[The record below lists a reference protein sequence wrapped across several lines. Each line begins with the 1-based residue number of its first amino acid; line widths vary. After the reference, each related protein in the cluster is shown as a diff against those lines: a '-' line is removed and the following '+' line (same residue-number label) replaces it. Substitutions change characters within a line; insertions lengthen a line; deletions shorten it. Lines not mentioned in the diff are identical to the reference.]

1 MNDFCFTKRTTRDVD
16 DHAAALSAWSQR
28 YEQIS
33 AGPFTGNTE
42 ELRVGP
48 VQLFH
53 EKANQAV
60 FQSGVSRA
68 GTQTIG
74 LVQSVSDASWF
85 CGHGIEGDRIIA
97 VSSDFEFDLIAGA
110 GASIVGI
117 SIDTAHLRALA
128 DCIGGRDDEPSP
140 RTGPF
145 ALDTSPAIQDGL
157 KALVESALSMA
168 RQRPAQLQQ
177 PAAQRML
184 ALSLTEAALD
194 CVTSA
199 YRQAPA
205 RSSVSA
211 RRRILAR
218 ARDYM
223 CEHADEPITVP
234 DLCQVTGAS
243 RRTLQYAFEEVLRLS
258 PVTYLRVMRLN
269 RVRSELVSNHEET
282 VGDIAARW
290 GFWHLSRFA
299 ADYRQHFGELP
310 SATRSRRNKAQPS
323 AKPS

>member
-1 MNDFCFTKRTTRDVD
+1 MDNFCFTKRTTRDAD

-33 AGPFTGNTE
+33 AGSFNGHTE

-53 EKANQAV
+53 ELADQAV
-60 FQSGVSRA
+60 LQSGMPRA

-74 LVQSVSDASWF
+74 LVQSASETGWF
-85 CGHGIEGDRIIA
+85 CGHGLEGDRIVS

-110 GASIVGI
+110 GTNIVGI
-117 SIDTAHLRALA
+117 SIDTAHLRALS
-128 DCIGGRDDEPSP
+128 DCISGRDDGPP
-140 RTGPF
+140 PLTGPC
-145 ALDTSPAIQDGL
+145 ALDAPPAIRDGL

-168 RQRPAQLQQ
+168 RQQPAQLQQ

-194 CVTSA
+194 CVGCAHS
-199 YRQAPA
+199 QAPA

-211 RRRILAR
+211 RRRILTAAR
-218 ARDYM
+218 EYM

-234 DLCQVTGAS
+234 DLCQATGAS
-243 RRTLQYAFEEVLRLS
+243 RRTLQYAFEEILHLS

-269 RVRSELVSNHEET
+269 RVRSELALHLEES

-310 SATRSRRNKAQPS
+310 SATRARSRTSPS
-323 AKPS
+323 IR